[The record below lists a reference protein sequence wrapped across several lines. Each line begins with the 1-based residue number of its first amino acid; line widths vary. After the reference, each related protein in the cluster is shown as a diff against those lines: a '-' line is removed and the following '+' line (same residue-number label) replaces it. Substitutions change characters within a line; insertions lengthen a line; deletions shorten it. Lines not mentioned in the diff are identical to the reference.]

1 MAATGA
7 RHRKHSANP
16 CSVKEDAGSALR
28 FSGIPSSSSPR
39 LYSDGTPRTRS
50 AASGPDQAT
59 LSMPDHEKL
68 LHTHDSPWWL
78 HSRHHIGNQKDFI
91 NESPKFI
98 KNHHFDESSH
108 CKKAVVCED
117 LEKAHAE
124 CVTSDENVG
133 NEELNQELN
142 SNAQNPSN
150 KNKGE
155 SWYMDGHLTGLEQN
169 CLISEPK
176 TLYSDLESQLA
187 QAQKTEPWWRMTD
200 KDELASMV
208 AQKSLEHIENCDL
221 PRPQTKDFRKGQ
233 IPSLD
238 SFGHYKTLPTSL
250 DWTIQT
256 GFSGLSNHHQERTT
270 SNGLYESQSMLSDI
284 KHSLADSDSLL
295 SCKDFST
302 TKTDHGL
309 TQSFPGKDPS
319 KAQLLEA
326 LCHFQTRAREA
337 EEAAQK
343 ANDEKEHII
352 TLFFRQASHLFAYK
366 QWLRLLQLENFSL
379 QLNYKNQPIS
389 TLCSNKGMQRKKGEH
404 KVVKQKHSSTNHGTD
419 TMPFCE
425 VGKPQSGVDVALN
438 NGIQIFY
445 RTYGRGPTKVL
456 LIIGLAAT
464 HEAWGPQIK
473 GLTGIDKPNDD
484 ETITVDREPGG
495 ADNEVGGI
503 EVCAFDNR
511 GVGRSSIPTKKSD
524 YS

>member
-1 MAATGA
+1 MSAAEA
-7 RHRKHSANP
+7 RTARKHSANP
-16 CSVKEDAGSALR
+16 CSVKEDAGSASR

-59 LSMPDHEKL
+59 LSVPDNEKL
-68 LHTHDSPWWL
+68 LHAHDSPWWL
-78 HSRHHIGNQKDFI
+78 HSRYHIGNQKDFM
-91 NESPKFI
+91 NERPKFI
-98 KNHHFDESSH
+98 KNHYFDESSH
-108 CKKAVVCED
+108 CMEAVVCED

-124 CVTSDENVG
+124 CVG

-142 SNAQNPSN
+142 SNAQKPSN

-176 TLYSDLESQLA
+176 TLYSDFESQLA

-233 IPSLD
+233 LPSLD
-238 SFGHYKTLPTSL
+238 SSGHYKTLPSSL

-256 GFSGLSNHHQERTT
+256 GFSGLSNHHQGRTT
-270 SNGLYESQSMLSDI
+270 SNSLDESQSMLSYI

-295 SCKDFST
+295 SCKASST
-302 TKTDHGL
+302 TKTDHG
-309 TQSFPGKDPS
+309 FPS

-326 LCHFQTRAREA
+326 LCHSQTRAREA

-379 QLNYKNQPIS
+379 QLSYKNQPIS
-389 TLCSNKGMQRKKGEH
+389 TLCPNKGMQMKKGEH

-419 TMPFCE
+419 MSTKAFL
-425 VGKPQSGVDVALN
+425 VGLSL
-438 NGIQIFY
+438 
-445 RTYGRGPTKVL
+445 
-456 LIIGLAAT
+456 
-464 HEAWGPQIK
+464 
-473 GLTGIDKPNDD
+473 
-484 ETITVDREPGG
+484 GG
-495 ADNEVGGI
+495 AGLLLGWTM
-503 EVCAFDNR
+503 
-511 GVGRSSIPTKKSD
+511 GWLLPST
-524 YS
+524 